1 MPSSREEYSIKSFI
15 RLWKPFFS
23 DLRNWF
29 VFFGTLLILLLI
41 FFTGFYKQDLVIFPN
56 TAGKNGYVIY
66 NDSSNLGHSKVID
79 YTQTD
84 SSLRISFMLHEGFIN
99 PYVGIRFFPDN
110 PTQELNISGYN
121 QMTIKVSGSP
131 ISHLILYLITADH
144 QVKDSLHPLAHRHSG
159 TGIKVSPMP
168 ESATISFNQFQTP
181 DWWYEEIDQLPHEFT
196 SPELQHFKGIAITTG
211 IKTELNTPH
220 WLEIHSVIFQKD
232 NSIVLYI
239 LSVIQALVL
248 FLLLIRYYTA
258 LNRKKRTITVN
269 YKPVAIEAEKPDQ
282 TKSFLDYIHTHFSD
296 PELSLKT
303 VSKHSGVHQRVITE
317 TIAQRFNCNF
327 KTYINQIRIKEA
339 QRLLRESNLNI
350 SEIAYNVGFNSPSNF
365 NRVFKNLT
373 GKNPTEFIREV

>member
-1 MPSSREEYSIKSFI
+1 MPSSREEYPAKSFI
-15 RLWKPFFS
+15 RFWKPFFS

-29 VFFGTLLILLLI
+29 VFFGALLILLLV
-41 FFTGFYKQDLVIFPN
+41 FFTCFYKRNLVIFPN
-56 TAGKNGYVIY
+56 TTESGYVIY
-66 NDSSNLGHSKVID
+66 NDSSNFGHSKVID

-84 SSLRISFMLHEGFIN
+84 SSLRIDFILHEGFIN

-110 PTQELNISGYN
+110 QMQELDISDYN

-131 ISHLILYLITADH
+131 ISHLIMYLITADH
-144 QVKDSLHPLAHRHSG
+144 QVKDTQHRLAHRHSG
-159 TGIKVSPMP
+159 TGIKVSTLS
-168 ESATISFNQFQTP
+168 ESVTIPFKLLQTP

-211 IKTELNTPH
+211 IRTELDTPH
-220 WLEIHSVIFQKD
+220 QLHIYSIVLQKD
-232 NSIVLYI
+232 NTIAIYI
-239 LSVIQALVL
+239 LSITQILTLL
-248 FLLLIRYYTA
+248 FLLVKYYSSLKRTE
-258 LNRKKRTITVN
+258 RTITVN
-269 YKPVAIEAEKPDQ
+269 YKPVAVEAEKPDQ
-282 TKSFLDYIHTHFSD
+282 TKSFLDYIHIHFSD

-303 VSKHSGVHQRVITE
+303 ISKYSGVHQRVITE

-373 GKNPTEFIREV
+373 GKNPTEFIREE